1 MICGLA
7 VDHLKDNIILGGI
20 ILKYLWTF
28 SKKNQKVELLIFPC
42 EKWFQDPIGYKPC
55 ADICSPSP
63 SWNKYLKSHK
73 YPSSVGCLGELGNVM
88 TAWHV
93 GAEAFWHGWSV
104 GKTWIDLPGDRF
116 SNSRGAKREREQFS
130 ENNKFTSSIDRSLLV
145 PKKNGRMITLI

>member
-20 ILKYLWTF
+20 ILQYLWTL

-42 EKWFQDPIGYKPC
+42 ENSFQDPIGHKPC

-73 YPSSVGCLGELGNVM
+73 YPSSVGCWES
-88 TAWHV
+88 
-93 GAEAFWHGWSV
+93 GWEME
-104 GKTWIDLPGDRF
+104 WQDD
-116 SNSRGAKREREQFS
+116 
-130 ENNKFTSSIDRSLLV
+130 
-145 PKKNGRMITLI
+145 M